1 MNGLRL
7 PFPISS
13 RLQARIGVGLRI
25 LAAFVGGYGI
35 AALWGSVLS
44 AGLSRI
50 EGIAAS
56 GAVLT
61 GMLSSFIICVGV
73 VMWVFA
79 VRDLKRM
86 ALGLL
91 IASVILGGSLWLL
104 LVTA

>member
-1 MNGLRL
+1 MRL
-7 PFPISS
+7 GI
-13 RLQARIGVGLRI
+13 GLRI
-25 LAAFVGGYGI
+25 ISAGVGGYGI

-44 AGLSRI
+44 AGLSRVP
-50 EGIAAS
+50 GVAAS

-61 GMLSSFIICVGV
+61 GMLSSFIICVCV

-91 IASVILGGSLWLL
+91 ITSVILGGSLWLL